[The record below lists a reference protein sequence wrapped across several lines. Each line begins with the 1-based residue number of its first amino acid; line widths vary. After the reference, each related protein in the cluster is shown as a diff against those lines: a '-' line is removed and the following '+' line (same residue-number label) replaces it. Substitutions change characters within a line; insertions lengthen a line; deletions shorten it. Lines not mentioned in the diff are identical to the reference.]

1 MSVKKIGRAEINLE
15 DELWWVRGRSE
26 KFHMNLRLVS
36 ANPQVKV
43 TRSIYTKLSGKGRPP
58 LRKPNKRL
66 EHLKVVAEAKKE
78 MEKALAA
85 AYEDVRQQ
93 SFSFPILLWKDRDFG
108 RKMEWRCCIYKG
120 LIYQFDKTTYSD
132 EEMLAQIADLE
143 KKLSPDAPA
152 DH

>member
-15 DELWWVRGRSE
+15 EELWIVRGRGE

-36 ANPQVKV
+36 ANPAVKT
-43 TRSIYTKLSGKGRPP
+43 TRSVYTKLSGKGRPP

-66 EHLKVVAEAKKE
+66 EHLKVVGEAKKE
-78 MEKALAA
+78 REKALAE

-93 SFSFPILLWKDRDFG
+93 SYSYPILLWKDRDFG

-120 LIYQFDKTTYSD
+120 VIYQFDKPIYSD
-132 EEMLAQIADLE
+132 EEMLAQIDALE
-143 KKLSPDAPA
+143 KKLNPDVAG
-152 DH
+152 

>member
-15 DELWWVRGRSE
+15 DELWWVRGRVE

-36 ANPQVKV
+36 ANNAVKAS
-43 TRSIYTKLSGKGRPP
+43 RSLYTKLSGKGRPP

-78 MEKALAA
+78 MQTALAA
-85 AYEDVRQQ
+85 AYEEVREQ
-93 SFSFPILLWKDRDFG
+93 SYSYPILLWKDRDFG

-120 LIYQFDKTTYSD
+120 VIYQFDKPTYSD
-132 EEMLAQIADLE
+132 EEMIAQIEGLE
-143 KKLSPDAPA
+143 KKPSPDAA
-152 DH
+152 SGH

>member
-15 DELWWVRGRSE
+15 EELWWVRGRSE

-36 ANPQVKV
+36 ANPAVKAA
-43 TRSIYTKLSGKGRPP
+43 RALYTKLSGKGRPP

-78 MEKALAA
+78 VEKSLAE

-93 SFSFPILLWKDRDFG
+93 SYHYPILLWKDRDFG

-120 LIYQFDKTTYSD
+120 VIYQFDKPIYSD
-132 EEMLAQIADLE
+132 EEMLAQIAVLE
-143 KKLSPDAPA
+143 KKLSPDITA
-152 DH
+152 DL